1 VNCMGNALAGLSGLG
16 SAEIRLEPG
25 PRRIAIQLGAE
36 AVRVG
41 RALGHAI
48 EPLIGI
54 DAQRIVD
61 AAEGCGLA
69 DVEADLAAEATRRT
83 GGRPSFLQDVMK
95 RRELTRFHGHRD
107 HIAAHRA
114 RMIGK
119 IFFQEF
125 RTIVHNDISADDRGS
140 RGDEIGKV
148 LWYVEAQKNKDREQ

>member
-1 VNCMGNALAGLSGLG
+1 MRHTEDIADRKPSTIVAC
-16 SAEIRLEPG
+16 EDRLEWK
-25 PRRIAIQLGAE
+25 RRIDEPAE
-36 AVRVG
+36 N
-41 RALGHAI
+41 
-48 EPLIGI
+48 
-54 DAQRIVD
+54 
-61 AAEGCGLA
+61 
-69 DVEADLAAEATRRT
+69 T
-83 GGRPSFLQDVMK
+83 
-95 RRELTRFHGHRD
+95 RELTRFHGHRY